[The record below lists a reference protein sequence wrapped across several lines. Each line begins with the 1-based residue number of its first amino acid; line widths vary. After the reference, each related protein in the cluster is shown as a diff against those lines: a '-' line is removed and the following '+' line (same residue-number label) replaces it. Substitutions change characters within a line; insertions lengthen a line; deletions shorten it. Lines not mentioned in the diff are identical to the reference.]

1 MLYLPRRK
9 LRKPCRGSLVLRAIS
24 ASLNSSE
31 PSAPPLAGAE
41 GAFVE
46 EYPAVETWSAE
57 DLRAGFSKDYDEPAS
72 WKENLIASVAALLQ
86 PAKLAFRSTA
96 IVFQTA
102 GQESALTVNLRT
114 PRVNFL
120 REEMYDDGNDVLASA
135 GCQQKYG
142 SDILRQNVNT
152 WFR

>member
-1 MLYLPRRK
+1 
-9 LRKPCRGSLVLRAIS
+9 VLRAIS
-24 ASLNSSE
+24 ASLKSSE

-57 DLRAGFSKDYDEPAS
+57 DLRAGFQATIT
-72 WKENLIASVAALLQ
+72 NLHRGKRTASVAALLQ

-102 GQESALTVNLRT
+102 GQESALTESLRT
-114 PRVNFL
+114 PRVNL
-120 REEMYDDGNDVLASA
+120 LSEEMYDDENELLVSA
-135 GCQQKYG
+135 GCQQKNG
-142 SDILRQNVNT
+142 SDILRRSGHT